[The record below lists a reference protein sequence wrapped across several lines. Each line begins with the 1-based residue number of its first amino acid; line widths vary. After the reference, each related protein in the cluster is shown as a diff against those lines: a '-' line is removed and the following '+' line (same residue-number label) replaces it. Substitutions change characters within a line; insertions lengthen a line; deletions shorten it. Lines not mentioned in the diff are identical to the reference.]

1 MMRKILSALIVGTVG
16 LSLAVST
23 ADASGSYGGGFRP
36 PKTKKEPKPES
47 VKPEQKPKKKNS
59 SLVAPSAVASV

>member
-1 MMRKILSALIVGTVG
+1 MKKILAAFIVGTMG
-16 LSLAVST
+16 LGLAVST

-36 PKTKKEPKPES
+36 PNTKKEPKPES
-47 VKPEQKPKKKNS
+47 TKPEQKPKKKNS

>member
-1 MMRKILSALIVGTVG
+1 MSKIFTALIVGTVG
-16 LSLAVST
+16 LGLAVST

-47 VKPEQKPKKKNS
+47 TKPDQKPKKKNS
-59 SLVAPSAVASV
+59 SLVAPSAVACV